1 MDKNSD
7 SLLYYFYNSE
17 KWNSQKLRNLPEISQ
32 LVFQLGLDPTLAE
45 SNLPETLLKLK
56 KQLVLRWEI

>member
-17 KWNSQKLRNLPEISQ
+17 KWNSQKLHNLPEISQ